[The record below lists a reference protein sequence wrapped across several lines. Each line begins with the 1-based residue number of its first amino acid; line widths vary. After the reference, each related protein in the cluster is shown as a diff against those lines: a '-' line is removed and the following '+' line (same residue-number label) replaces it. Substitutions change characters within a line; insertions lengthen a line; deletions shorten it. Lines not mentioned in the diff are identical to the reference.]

1 MEMLSFANYFLRMI
15 LLLTE
20 LFQLE
25 KSVFPPTTKGVR
37 ELIVPY
43 LSITV
48 RVTGLC
54 WRYNMRYFTNLYSDR
69 NRRAFSPLWRQKQTN
84 HQSRNS

>member
-1 MEMLSFANYFLRMI
+1 MI

-20 LFQLE
+20 LFQLG

-48 RVTGLC
+48 RMTGPC
-54 WRYNMRYFTNLYSDR
+54 WRYNMRFISLIFTVTAKDGHFL
-69 NRRAFSPLWRQKQTN
+69 QKQAN